1 MKEKEIKQFEEEKAE
16 KIIQKIIKIS
26 NKNKDL
32 NYNQIQEIIESELK
46 NEQFYENII
55 DYQAHYSKERIKKE
69 VLSKIYKNEGGD
81 DSLAWFTFYVYIR
94 LPITMIVSF
103 LLMLSIF
110 SNPISGIV
118 GGIAFVIAVTL
129 FYGLKAR
136 DPWAY
141 KMNFVILIVETVSI
155 SFAQSDII
163 GFILYLIVV
172 GLFWLLP
179 NWIYFKKR
187 EYLFSFSSENL
198 KEKYGK

>member
-81 DSLAWFTFYVYIR
+81 D
-94 LPITMIVSF
+94 
-103 LLMLSIF
+103 
-110 SNPISGIV
+110 
-118 GGIAFVIAVTL
+118 
-129 FYGLKAR
+129 
-136 DPWAY
+136 
-141 KMNFVILIVETVSI
+141 
-155 SFAQSDII
+155 
-163 GFILYLIVV
+163 
-172 GLFWLLP
+172 
-179 NWIYFKKR
+179 
-187 EYLFSFSSENL
+187 
-198 KEKYGK
+198 